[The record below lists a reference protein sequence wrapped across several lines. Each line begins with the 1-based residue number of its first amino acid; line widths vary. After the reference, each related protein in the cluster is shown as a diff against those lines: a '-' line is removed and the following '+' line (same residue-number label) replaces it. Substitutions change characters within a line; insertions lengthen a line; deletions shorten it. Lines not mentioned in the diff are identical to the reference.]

1 MKIFKKNPVFSIVL
15 GTIIIIYTIL
25 SRFIDHA
32 IFNLDTTLGLI
43 IVGIGLLVFAI
54 LVVLPPLTNKKV
66 KGVAFLAILIEFI
79 LIVYGS
85 VSSFL
90 LPAFDIYDIPA
101 LPILSSASHWFGFA
115 LVLHGSIR
123 IVLDVYGK
131 LTYRKEMVYLNL
143 LFVILGVVVYER
155 HLVDN
160 LLGWLTFVVLIGFG
174 IYLLLI
180 GLLNKKG
187 K

>member
-1 MKIFKKNPVFSIVL
+1 MKIFKKNPILAIVL
-15 GTIIIIYTIL
+15 GAIIIIYAIL

-32 IFNLDTTLGLI
+32 IFNLDDTLGLI
-43 IVGIGLLVFAI
+43 IVGVGLLIFAI
-54 LVVLPPLTNKKV
+54 LVVLPPLTKKKV
-66 KGVAFLAILIEFI
+66 KGIAFFAILVEFI
-79 LIVYGS
+79 LIIYGS

-90 LPAFDIYDIPA
+90 LPAFGIYDIPA
-101 LPILSSASHWFGFA
+101 LPFLSSASHWFGFA
-115 LVLHGSIR
+115 LVLHGALR
-123 IVLDVYGK
+123 IILDVYGK
-131 LTYRKEMVYLNL
+131 LTSKKEMVYPNL
-143 LFVILGVVVYER
+143 LLVILGVIIYER

-160 LLGWLTFVVLIGFG
+160 LLGWLTFVALVGFG